1 MARTRRAFVSLRGA
15 DVSCFARTVRITNQE
30 ISRMCDQTTR
40 RPTKRPA
47 GTPAAV
53 VFLAASLLAFGS
65 AAFAQ
70 DSAPAGTNDPGGT
83 VELSANEG
91 PLHMAVRSAGARLT
105 QTPGP
110 QTTQSPSWVVRHPVI
125 TGTLI
130 GAGGGAVLSRSRAFG
145 GANHDPRVML
155 IGAGAG
161 AWGGLVASAIHKARA
176 REKVSVGTKI
186 GIAAGAVGIIVL
198 PLLACYGAGGCGGVS

>member
-1 MARTRRAFVSLRGA
+1 MCDRPTRRR
-15 DVSCFARTVRITNQE
+15 
-30 ISRMCDQTTR
+30 
-40 RPTKRPA
+40 TKRSAGYPA
-47 GTPAAV
+47 V
-53 VFLAASLLAFGS
+53 LVFLTASLAAQGS

-70 DSAPAGTNDPGGT
+70 DGAPAGVYNPGDIIAR
-83 VELSANEG
+83 SANEG
-91 PLHMAVRSAGARLT
+91 PLHAAVRNADARLT

-110 QTTQSPSWVVRHPVI
+110 QTTQSSSWVVRHPVV

-130 GAGGGAVLSRSRAFG
+130 GVGGGAALSRSRAFG
-145 GANHDPRVML
+145 GANHDPRAML
-155 IGAGAG
+155 VGAGAG

-176 REKVSVGTKI
+176 REKVGVGTKI